1 MTEIGH
7 DIEWN
12 PRLEH
17 YFAGTGEKANSLSW
31 LHKKSEARYSRLRN
45 YTDLPVIVLGVLN
58 GATSIGSASLFG
70 DDKMASIGVGI
81 VALGAALLNTISSY
95 FGWARRAEGHR
106 IASLQYSKLYRFL
119 CVQMSLPRHER
130 MTPSDLL
137 RHTKESYDRLQE
149 TSPMIPQEV
158 IDDFKSRF
166 SGEKYMNISKP
177 EEVNTLE
184 VIEVYPEVT
193 EPPALSAK
201 PASSSEASSDAGI
214 HHVPSAVGFDLVAAA
229 KETKDK

>member
-70 DDKMASIGVGI
+70 DDKMASVGVGI

-158 IDDFKSRF
+158 IDLYNARFK
-166 SGEKYMNISKP
+166 GPAYADLEKP
-177 EEVNTLE
+177 EETNGLE
-184 VIEVYPEVT
+184 SIVVYKEEEV
-193 EPPALSAK
+193 PPIVSAR
-201 PASSSEASSDAGI
+201 PGRSVESSETDI
-214 HHVPSAVGFDLVAAA
+214 HHVPSAIGFDLTATA
-229 KETKDK
+229 KETKEK

>member
-17 YFAGTGEKANSLSW
+17 YFAGTGEKAHSLSW

-70 DDKMASIGVGI
+70 DDKMASVGVGI

-137 RHTKESYDRLQE
+137 RHTKESYDRLAE

-158 IDDFKSRF
+158 IDMYNARFK
-166 SGEKYMNISKP
+166 GPAYADLEKP
-177 EEVNTLE
+177 EETNGLE
-184 VIEVYPEVT
+184 AIVVYKEEE
-193 EPPALSAK
+193 EPPPISTR
-201 PASSSEASSDAGI
+201 PGRSIESSEADI
-214 HHVPSAVGFDLVAAA
+214 HHVTSAVGFDLAATA